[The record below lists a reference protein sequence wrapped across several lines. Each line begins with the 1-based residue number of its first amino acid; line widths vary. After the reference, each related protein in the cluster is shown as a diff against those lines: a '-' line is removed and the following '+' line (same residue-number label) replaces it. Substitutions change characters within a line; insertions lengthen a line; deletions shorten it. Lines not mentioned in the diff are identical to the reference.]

1 MDGSAPQV
9 SPSPVWRASAG
20 YRAYVLGLLV
30 VVGIVGWVDRNVF
43 AVLLQSIKVE
53 FALSDT
59 ALGLLGGAAFGV
71 FYATLGLPVAWLADR
86 CSRRS
91 LLAGALGA
99 TSRPSRIATTAN
111 CRGSS
116 SGVLRSSRIMAR

>member
-9 SPSPVWRASAG
+9 SPSPVWRASAR

-59 ALGLLGGAAFGV
+59 ALGLLGGAAFV
-71 FYATLGLPVAWLADR
+71 VVYATLG
-86 CSRRS
+86 
-91 LLAGALGA
+91 
-99 TSRPSRIATTAN
+99 
-111 CRGSS
+111 
-116 SGVLRSSRIMAR
+116 